1 MKNMRTGGWVH
12 EGAELVQKGGSQ
24 VRGSPIR
31 GFLRKGQPVFRK
43 FRSLFLLFLFVC
55 GAAFVIFGGDPSDGG
70 RSADNREFLA
80 ACEGGPFAAANASD
94 TADAAR
100 LCACL
105 LSWHRREGSKA
116 GAPLPVERYRSERPV
131 DGRVGELDNQ
141 ARDACRSGRVR
152 R

>member
-1 MKNMRTGGWVH
+1 MGSGRWVH
-12 EGAELVQKGGSQ
+12 EGTELVQKE
-24 VRGSPIR
+24 RSPIIGPQR
-31 GFLRKGQPVFRK
+31 EVQPVFRQ

-55 GAAFVIFGGDPSDGG
+55 AAAFVIFGGDPSDGG

-100 LCACL
+100 LCACV

-116 GAPLPVERYRSERPV
+116 GAALPVERYRSEGPV
-131 DGRVGELDNQ
+131 DARVGDLDNR
-141 ARDACRSGRVR
+141 ARDACLSGRVR